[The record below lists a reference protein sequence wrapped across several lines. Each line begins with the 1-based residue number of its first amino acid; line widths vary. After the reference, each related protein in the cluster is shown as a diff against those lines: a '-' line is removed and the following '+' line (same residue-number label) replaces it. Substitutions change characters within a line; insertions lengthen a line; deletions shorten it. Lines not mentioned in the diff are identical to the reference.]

1 MSLEG
6 GAQGVNRLGSK
17 TPRGEPGQ
25 TTEIEHSTV
34 HVPVKRHRGEP
45 GHTRDTRDSSQ
56 LLSSARSLR
65 LNFISSETPIGFRP
79 RARRVPRR
87 FLGGVSDPGTIP
99 GPIPRAPCF
108 WWFSPGRR
116 LSWMQAGIRQRPKH
130 SPNLCSK
137 RHWPFRRGMENG
149 PTHLRPGKLP
159 CMLKT
164 KSLRGRPWLS

>member
-25 TTEIEHSTV
+25 PRLIEHSTV

-65 LNFISSETPIGFRP
+65 FISSETPYGFRP
-79 RARRVPRR
+79 RAIVRASSLP
-87 FLGGVSDPGTIP
+87 GGCVGPGTIP

-159 CMLKT
+159 CMQKT
-164 KSLRGRPWLS
+164 KS

>member
-1 MSLEG
+1 MILSRTRIHSYVPCVAAIFEHCCLRSPLGYPSL
-6 GAQGVNRLGSK
+6 ANSASFCTALWCSVSASLAMRC
-17 TPRGEPGQ
+17 T
-25 TTEIEHSTV
+25 
-34 HVPVKRHRGEP
+34 
-45 GHTRDTRDSSQ
+45 
-56 LLSSARSLR
+56 LSRAELR
-65 LNFISSETPIGFRP
+65 T
-79 RARRVPRR
+79 ARRCSN
-87 FLGGVSDPGTIP
+87 GVALSNRWYRHILFGCSSVCDGPGTIP

-159 CMLKT
+159 CMQKT
-164 KSLRGRPWLS
+164 KS